1 MEAFFSTT
9 SKHAFCLLVAICV
22 TCDLYFV
29 LLYQLRIEYMEA
41 WIDLLERHGFDP
53 AAIET
58 ETTTRWMVKQRVPGE
73 TVN

>member
-1 MEAFFSTT
+1 
-9 SKHAFCLLVAICV
+9 
-22 TCDLYFV
+22 
-29 LLYQLRIEYMEA
+29 MEA

-58 ETTTRWMVKQRVPGE
+58 ESATRWMVKQRRPGE